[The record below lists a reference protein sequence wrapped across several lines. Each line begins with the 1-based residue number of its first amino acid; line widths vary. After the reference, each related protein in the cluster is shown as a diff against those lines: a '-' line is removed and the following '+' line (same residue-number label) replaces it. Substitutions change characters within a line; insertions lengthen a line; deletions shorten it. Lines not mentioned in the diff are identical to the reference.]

1 MTLLRTKSRVAG
13 AGPDA
18 DALAARRTLVQASR
32 WELVP
37 VNTVDGAIAALPP
50 GSPVSVTCSPRKGLR
65 HTLDVSATL
74 AAAGH
79 DVVPH
84 IAARLVESADHT
96 KQLAEWTRNTGITS
110 VFVVGGDHSEPAGP
124 YTDGGA
130 FLADFLAAG
139 PGVTH
144 VGVPGYPDGHPSI
157 SDEFLSAALHHKQ
170 QLLAD
175 HGVDGWISTQMC
187 FDARIIVKWL
197 RVIRSDGI
205 DLPVR
210 LGLPGAV
217 ERARL
222 LTMGAKLGI
231 GASLRY
237 LRKNRQVMTKLV
249 GPGGYDPTPL
259 IDELAPHAEALGI
272 EGLHV
277 FTFNA
282 ISATIQWRNAAQA

>member
-1 MTLLRTKSRVAG
+1 MSFLRLKSPTSTNGSRTDTV
-13 AGPDA
+13 
-18 DALAARRTLVQASR
+18 ARRALVEASR

-37 VNTVDGAIAALPP
+37 VNTIAEAIAALPP
-50 GSPVSVTCSPRKGLR
+50 ASPVSITCSPRKGLQ
-65 HTLDVSATL
+65 HTLDVSTML

-84 IAARLVESADHT
+84 LAARLVESPEHAT
-96 KQLAEWTRNTGITS
+96 RLAEWTRDTGITS

-130 FLADFLAAG
+130 FLADYLAAE
-139 PGVTH
+139 PGVRN
-144 VGVPGYPDGHPSI
+144 VGVPGYPDGHASI

-187 FDARIIVKWL
+187 FDARIIVEWL
-197 RVIRSDGI
+197 RAIRADGI

-222 LTMGAKLGI
+222 IKLGAKLGI

-237 LRKNRQVMTKLV
+237 LRKNRQVMTKLA

-282 ISATIQWRNAAQA
+282 MAATIQWRNAAQA